1 MSSRTKIVVLHM
13 KEIIYTVLFAAFVI
27 LLVILLFIMFR
38 SKQAKEAAPTSAE
51 VSTDLYV
58 PGVYSATVALSDT
71 SFDVQVTV
79 DANHINSIE
88 LVNASEAVETMYPL
102 MEPAL
107 SDLADQIIETQSI
120 ENITS
125 AEESKYTSALL
136 LDAIRT
142 ALAKAAP

>member
-1 MSSRTKIVVLHM
+1 MSSRTKIIVLHM

-27 LLVILLFIMFR
+27 LLAILLFIMFR
-38 SKQAKEAAPTSAE
+38 SKQTKEATETAAE
-51 VSTDLYV
+51 VSSNLYV
-58 PGVYSATVALSDT
+58 PGVYSATVALNDT

-88 LVNASEAVETMYPL
+88 LVNTNETVETMYPL
-102 MEPAL
+102 MEPSL
-107 SDLADQIIETQSI
+107 DSLAEQIIETQST

-136 LDAIRT
+136 LDAVRT